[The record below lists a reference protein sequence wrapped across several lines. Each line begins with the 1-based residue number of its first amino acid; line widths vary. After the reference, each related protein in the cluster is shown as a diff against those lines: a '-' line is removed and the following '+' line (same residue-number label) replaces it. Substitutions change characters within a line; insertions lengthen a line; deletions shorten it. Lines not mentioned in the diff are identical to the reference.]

1 MKNILRHL
9 RIIEINIGFD
19 LIKPYRKE
27 DVWKS

>member
-9 RIIEINIGFD
+9 RIIEINIGLD

-27 DVWKS
+27 DV